1 MHPAERVARESYGKL
16 VAYLAASSR
25 DVAAA
30 EDALADAFAAA
41 LATWPTRGVP
51 DNPEAWLHAAAKRRL
66 IDAAR
71 RRAVARLAE
80 PRVTAITEEIEDAM
94 REDADIP
101 DRRLGLLFACAHPAI
116 DPGVRTALM
125 LQTVLGFSAE
135 KIATAFLVDAQ
146 AMGQRLVRAKR
157 KIRDAGVPFSIPEP
171 DAWPTRIEAVLDAI
185 YAAFSEG
192 WRDADGADPERRA
205 FAEEAIWL
213 GRVLVSQAPE
223 EPEALGLL
231 ALMLHLEARRSA
243 RRDAAGAYVPLKAQ
257 DVTLWNEAQIA
268 DAEALLFRAASKRRH
283 GRFQLEAA
291 IQSAHAARR
300 RSGVTDWRA
309 IVGLYDALAVL
320 TGSPVAL
327 LNRAAAL
334 AETGDAATALAA
346 CEALRGT
353 LGDYQPW
360 WALRAHLL
368 DELGRSDEAR
378 EAYGEA
384 IAREHDAAVIRFL
397 KEKAA
402 RAGGTVEE
410 PPP

>member
-41 LATWPTRGVP
+41 LGTWGKRGVP
-51 DNPEAWLHAAAKRRL
+51 DNPEGWLYAAAKRRL

-71 RRAVARLAE
+71 HRAVVREAE
-80 PRVTAITEEIEDAM
+80 PRVAAAAEEIEVAM
-94 REDADIP
+94 REDVDIL
-101 DRRLGLLFACAHPAI
+101 DRRLALMFACAHPEI

-125 LQTVLGFSAE
+125 LQTVLGFNADR
-135 KIATAFLVDAQ
+135 IAAAFMVEPQ

-157 KIRDAGVPFSIPEP
+157 KIRDAGVSFEIPSPHE
-171 DAWPTRIEAVLDAI
+171 WPARIGPVLDAI
-185 YAAFSEG
+185 YAAYAEG
-192 WRDADGADPERRA
+192 WRDGEGADAGRRA

-213 GRVLVSQAPE
+213 GRVLVTHAPQ

-231 ALMLHLEARRSA
+231 ALMLHLEARRPA
-243 RRDAAGAYVPLKAQ
+243 RRDADGAYVPLQEQ
-257 DVTLWNEAQIA
+257 DAALWDEAMIA
-268 DAEALLFRAASKRRH
+268 DAETLLFRAAGMRAI

-300 RSGVTDWRA
+300 RSGATDWRA
-309 IVGLYDALAVL
+309 IVGFYDALFAL
-320 TGSPVAL
+320 TASPVVR

-334 AETGDAATALAA
+334 AEAGDPASALRE
-346 CEALRGT
+346 CEALADA
-353 LGDYQPW
+353 LGAYQPW

-368 DELGRSDEAR
+368 GVMGRSDDACV
-378 EAYGEA
+378 AYAEA
-384 IAREHDAAVIRFL
+384 IAREHDRAVVVHL
-397 KEKAA
+397 QEKSA
-402 RAGGTVEE
+402 RLTTR
-410 PPP
+410 

>member
-16 VAYLAASSR
+16 VAWLAASSR

-41 LATWPTRGVP
+41 LGTWPTRGVP
-51 DNPEAWLHAAAKRRL
+51 DNPEGWLYAAAKRRL

-71 RRAVARLAE
+71 HRAVVRDAE
-80 PRVTAITEEIEDAM
+80 PRVAAAAEEIDDAM
-94 REDADIP
+94 RENADIP

-125 LQTVLGFSAE
+125 LQTVLGFNADR
-135 KIATAFLVDAQ
+135 IAAAFMVEPQ

-157 KIRDAGVPFSIPEP
+157 KIRDAGVSFEIPSP
-171 DAWPTRIEAVLDAI
+171 DEWPARIGPVLDAI
-185 YAAFSEG
+185 YAAYAEG
-192 WRDADGADPERRA
+192 WRDADGAEGAHRL

-213 GRVLVSQAPE
+213 GRVLVAQAPQDA
-223 EPEALGLL
+223 EALGVL
-231 ALMLHLEARRSA
+231 ALMLHLEARRPA
-243 RRDAAGAYVPLKAQ
+243 RRAADGAYVPLQAQ
-257 DVTLWNEAQIA
+257 DVLLWDDALI
-268 DAEALLFRAASKRRH
+268 AEAETLLFRAAGMRTV

-309 IVGLYDALAVL
+309 IVGLYDALASL
-320 TGSPVAL
+320 TDSPVVR

-334 AETGDAATALAA
+334 AEVGEPETALSA
-346 CEALRGT
+346 CEALSEA

-368 DELGRSDEAR
+368 GLAGRDDEAR
-378 EAYGEA
+378 AAYAEA
-384 IAREHDAAVIRFL
+384 IARERDGAVILFL
-397 KEKAA
+397 KEKAMRGA
-402 RAGGTVEE
+402 STVE
-410 PPP
+410 

>member
-41 LATWPTRGVP
+41 LGAWPKRGVP
-51 DNPEAWLHAAAKRRL
+51 DNPEGWLYAAAKRRL

-71 RRAVARLAE
+71 HRAVVREAE
-80 PRVTAITEEIEDAM
+80 PRVAAAAEEIEDAM

-101 DRRLGLLFACAHPAI
+101 DRRLGLMLACAHPAI

-125 LQTVLGFSAE
+125 LQTVLGFNADR
-135 KIATAFLVDAQ
+135 IAAALMVEPQ

-157 KIRDAGVPFSIPEP
+157 KLRDAGVSFKIPSP
-171 DAWPTRIEAVLDAI
+171 DEWPTRIGPTLDAI
-185 YAAFSEG
+185 YAAYAEG
-192 WRDADGADPERRA
+192 WRDVDGSAGAHRL

-213 GRVLVSQAPE
+213 GRVLVAQAPQD
-223 EPEALGLL
+223 PESLGLL
-231 ALMLHLEARRSA
+231 ALMLHLEARRPA
-243 RRDAAGAYVPLKAQ
+243 RRGADGAYVPLKEQ
-257 DVTLWNEAQIA
+257 DVSLWNGALIA
-268 DAEALLFRAASKRRH
+268 DAETLLFRAAGLRTL
-283 GRFQLEAA
+283 GRFQIEAA

-309 IVGLYDALAVL
+309 IVGLYDALGAL
-320 TGSPVAL
+320 TDSPVVR

-334 AETGDAATALAA
+334 AEAGDPEAALKA
-346 CEALRGT
+346 CEALAAT
-353 LGDYQPW
+353 LSDYQPW

-368 DELGRSDEAR
+368 GLIGRDDDAR
-378 EAYGEA
+378 FAYAEA
-384 IAREHDAAVIRFL
+384 IAREHDGAVIRFL

-402 RAGGTVEE
+402 RGGSAVE
-410 PPP
+410 

>member
-16 VAYLAASSR
+16 VAWLSASSR

-41 LATWPTRGVP
+41 LGTWPTRGVP
-51 DNPEAWLHAAAKRRL
+51 DNPEGWLYAAAKRRL

-71 RRAVARLAE
+71 HRAVVRDAE
-80 PRVTAITEEIEDAM
+80 PRVAAAAEEIDEAM
-94 REDADIP
+94 RENADIP

-125 LQTVLGFSAE
+125 LQTVLGFNADR
-135 KIATAFLVDAQ
+135 IAAAFMVDPQ

-157 KIRDAGVPFSIPEP
+157 KIRDAGVGFEIPAPE
-171 DAWPTRIEAVLDAI
+171 DWPVRIGPVLDAI
-185 YAAFSEG
+185 YAAYAEG
-192 WRDADGADPERRA
+192 WRDADGSEGAHQQ

-213 GRVLVSQAPE
+213 GRVLVRAAPQDA
-223 EPEALGLL
+223 EALGLL
-231 ALMLHLEARRSA
+231 ALMLHLEARKAA
-243 RRDAAGAYVPLKAQ
+243 RRDAAGAYVPLQAQ
-257 DVTLWNEAQIA
+257 DVSLWDEALI
-268 DAEALLFRAASKRRH
+268 AEAETLLFRAAGMRTV

-300 RSGVTDWRA
+300 RSGAIDWRA
-309 IVGLYDALAVL
+309 IVGLYDALSAL
-320 TGSPVAL
+320 TDSPVVR

-334 AETGDAATALAA
+334 AEAGDCETALNA
-346 CEALRGT
+346 CEALSEV

-368 DELGRSDEAR
+368 GLVGRHDEAR
-378 EAYGEA
+378 AAYAEA
-384 IAREHDAAVIRFL
+384 IAREHDGAVIRFL
-397 KEKAA
+397 KEKSMRDAT
-402 RAGGTVEE
+402 TVE
-410 PPP
+410 